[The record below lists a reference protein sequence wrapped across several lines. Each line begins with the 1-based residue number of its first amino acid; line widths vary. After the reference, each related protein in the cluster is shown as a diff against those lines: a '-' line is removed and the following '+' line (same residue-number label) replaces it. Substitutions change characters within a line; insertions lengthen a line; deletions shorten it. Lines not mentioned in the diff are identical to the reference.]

1 MSALPKERDT
11 RIDFIRGVF
20 ILMMVADHF
29 GYLLSLIGSNAQ
41 AKVYTYNSIGWSSG
55 AEFFVFFSG
64 YVIATVYSKTMN
76 EAGFWKAQLRS
87 THRAW
92 ELYAR
97 NALVFMLALAMMRW
111 LFDGNTA
118 LYAATQLDRAA
129 RLPDNGILAFMSL
142 QYAPTYLEVLPLYM
156 QLLLFTPIFLWLH
169 ARSRVAS
176 IVLSALLWLLV
187 QLKAPLGLD
196 VLAVR
201 GTFNP
206 WAWQFLFFLGMW
218 FAKEC
223 PLTTFDRSHAQ
234 LKVAVLLGVLALCT
248 VVKLIDKS
256 NLVLPVLGAIDVP
269 GHAKPDLEPLRLAH
283 FLLVVYLIGV
293 VLPANDWVKQRLLTR
308 GIAQVGTHS
317 LDCFCFSILLNY
329 ATAGLF
335 SMTPRG
341 TLEYFV
347 LQLVNV
353 GGVVA
358 AAFFF
363 SWLKT
368 PPWRPQPVPRPAPAD
383 PAWAGPQNMDRA
395 GT

>member
-1 MSALPKERDT
+1 MPKERDT

-20 ILMMVADHF
+20 ILMMCADHF
-29 GYLLSLIGSNAQ
+29 GYLLALIGSNAQ

-64 YVIATVYSKTMN
+64 YVIATVYSKTMG

-97 NALVFMLALAMMRW
+97 NALVFMLALAMMRA
-111 LFDGNTA
+111 LFDGNAA
-118 LYAATQLDRAA
+118 LYAATQLDRAG
-129 RLPDNGILAFMSL
+129 RLADNGILAFMSL
-142 QYAPTYLEVLPLYM
+142 QYAPTYLEVLPMYM
-156 QLLLFTPIFLWLH
+156 QLVLFAPLFLWLH
-169 ARSRVAS
+169 ARTRVAS
-176 IVLSALLWLLV
+176 IALSALVWALV
-187 QLKAPLGLD
+187 QLKVPLGLD
-196 VLAVR
+196 VLGVR

-206 WAWQFLFFLGMW
+206 WAWQFVFFLGMW
-218 FAKEC
+218 FAKER
-223 PLTTFDRSHAQ
+223 PLTNFDRTRRRS
-234 LKVAVLLGVLALCT
+234 KVAAIIGVLALCT
-248 VVKLIDKS
+248 LVKLIDKS
-256 NLVLPVLGAIDVP
+256 NFVLPVLGAIDVP

-293 VLPANDWVKQRLLTR
+293 MLPANDWVKQRLLTR

-335 SMTPRG
+335 AMTARG

-353 GGVVA
+353 GGVVLA
-358 AAFFF
+358 ALFF
-363 SWLKT
+363 SWLKS
-368 PPWRPQPVPRPAPAD
+368 PPWRSHPAARPAAAPAD
-383 PAWAGPQNMDRA
+383 PAWSGPQGMDRA
-395 GT
+395 RT